1 MKRRSFLKSVAA
13 LFPTAGLE
21 AFALSQPSEEQS
33 ADPVHLIPAGED
45 RLSES
50 HTLGI
55 SKIRFK
61 VLPRETSNG
70 LFVIEHMNL
79 IAGGLPLHLHLYQEE
94 YFYVIEGEVHFQV
107 GDARKTLKTGDSI
120 LAPRAIPHTF
130 SAASGQ
136 QNQLLIAFTPAGKM
150 EQFFRESPNLN
161 TAKPDPELWRRY
173 DMKYVGPS
181 PFTT

>member
-1 MKRRSFLKSVAA
+1 MKRRSFLKSAAA

-33 ADPVHLIPAGED
+33 ADTVHLIPAGED

-107 GDARKTLKTGDSI
+107 GDARKMRLKTGYFDLVVSDST
-120 LAPRAIPHTF
+120 LHVFDNPL
-130 SAASGQ
+130 SV
-136 QNQLLIAFTPAGKM
+136 
-150 EQFFRESPNLN
+150 LN
-161 TAKPDPELWRRY
+161 
-173 DMKYVGPS
+173 
-181 PFTT
+181 